1 MTGSDTQVDVAV
13 EIARHG
19 PALWARISRPHKGN
33 ACSSQ
38 VMAALDSWM
47 DRADD
52 SEVRVLVLTGS
63 GSSFCA
69 GADLAEASTLLGDPN
84 ALMAF
89 LERGREVVRR
99 LRSIGVP
106 TIAAVN
112 GAAFAGG
119 LELLLACDIAI
130 AADGARVGDR
140 HLAAGQVPGWGSSA
154 MLPAAV
160 GPARAR
166 RVLLTGE
173 VWTAAQAHQYG
184 LVSEVTA
191 DEELDARTQAL
202 AEQLASHDPVA
213 LSRMLQVARP
223 LDEAEAPLWEREH
236 AVLRAHALSQQSIDT
251 HPGPAGDVLPD
262 HPKENHA

>member
-1 MTGSDTQVDVAV
+1 MTGSDTQVDAAV
-13 EIARHG
+13 EVAQLG

-38 VMAALDSWM
+38 VMAGLDAWM
-47 DRADD
+47 DRAEDT
-52 SEVRVLVLTGS
+52 EVRVLVLTGS

-130 AADGARVGDR
+130 AADGARIGDR

-166 RVLLTGE
+166 RLLLTGE
-173 VWTAAQAHQYG
+173 AWSAAQAHDYG
-184 LVSEVTA
+184 LVSEITA
-191 DEELDARTQAL
+191 GEELDARAQAL

-213 LSRMLQVARP
+213 LSRMLEVARP
-223 LDEAEAPLWEREH
+223 LDDAPAALWEREH
-236 AVLRAHALSQQSIDT
+236 AVLRAHALSQQAIDT
-251 HPGPAGDVLPD
+251 HPGRAGDVLHD
-262 HPKENHA
+262 HPRENHA